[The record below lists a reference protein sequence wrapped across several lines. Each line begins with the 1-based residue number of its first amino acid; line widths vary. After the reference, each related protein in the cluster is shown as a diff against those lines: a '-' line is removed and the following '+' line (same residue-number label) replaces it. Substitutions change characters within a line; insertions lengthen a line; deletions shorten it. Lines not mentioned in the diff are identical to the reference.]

1 MAIVPILAALTLAA
15 APPAPLAA
23 LLEAARA
30 HNHSL
35 GVSRAQLAEQEAAV
49 QQSLTGL
56 IPTFQ
61 ATGGYTRNQYQATFT
76 VPNSLLSLPGGPGAM
91 TSLTIQPYNQW
102 NANLALTVPIV
113 NLGAI
118 VRHGEAKHGLEAS
131 RDAEKASEGDVLL
144 STATTYYQ
152 VVAAQGLLD
161 AAVRALATAKDN
173 LDVIKA
179 KQAAGSANQLSVD
192 RAQVDVNS
200 AGQTIALARQT
211 LGLARR
217 SLETLTGQRVTA
229 DFPPPEVPELPRG
242 AEADY
247 VDLGLKSRPE
257 IAQATEALAQQQST
271 STEAWMQLAPTLS
284 GAAHEYF
291 TNAPGFITSDDYWT
305 VGLSLSWNVDPVGTH
320 AALRKAE
327 ATIAEDQER
336 LAQAEDSVRDEVHT
350 AWLGIEADQARLVDA
365 TSQASSAREAL
376 ALTQEQYRAGTATSL
391 DISQAQ
397 RDAFNADATLA
408 QCKSDLAAALLSLRK
423 AAGQSLLAE
432 TP

>member
-1 MAIVPILAALTLAA
+1 MVIFPTLAALALAA

-23 LLEAARA
+23 LLEAARI
-30 HNHSL
+30 HNHTL

-61 ATGGYTRNQYQATFT
+61 ATGAYTRNQYAATFT
-76 VPNSLLSLPGGPGAM
+76 VPNSLLSLPGAPGA
-91 TSLTIQPYNQW
+91 TTALTIQPYNQW

-113 NLGAI
+113 NLGAL
-118 VRHGEAKHGLEAS
+118 VRYGEAKHGREAS
-131 RDAEKASEGDVLL
+131 REAEKASEGDVLL

-173 LDVIKA
+173 LDVVKA

-217 SLETLTGQRVTA
+217 SLETLTGEKVTA
-229 DFPPPEVPELPRG
+229 DFPAPEVPELPPG

-247 VDLGLKSRPE
+247 LDQALKSRPE
-257 IAQATEALAQQQST
+257 IAQAKETLAQQEGSVN
-271 STEAWMQLAPTLS
+271 EAWMQLAPTLS
-284 GAAHEYF
+284 AAAHEYF

-327 ATIAEDQER
+327 ATIDEEQER

-350 AWLGIEADQARLVDA
+350 AWLGIEADQARLTDA
-365 TSQASSAREAL
+365 TSQVSSAREAL

-432 TP
+432 MP